1 MVTFIRLLLL
11 ATWGVSSIYDFE
23 DDIIRS
29 KLGGLWLEFL
39 VLATLLGIAVIM
51 MLVSWQVKKMIR
63 TLHFDK
69 YNRSP
74 VMFRCRHTI
83 SMAV

>member
-1 MVTFIRLLLL
+1 M
-11 ATWGVSSIYDFE
+11 SSIYDFE

-51 MLVSWQVKKMIR
+51 MLVSWQVKISDKD
-63 TLHFDK
+63 TSFDK
-69 YNRSP
+69 YDCSP
-74 VMFRCRHTI
+74 AMFRCRHTI